1 MLLSIIIPYYNADAW
16 IGKMLDSL
24 LEQDIAQDDYEII
37 VVDDSSTQEPV
48 VLRDYVARFP
58 HIHYYR
64 IAHCGMGPVRNY
76 GMSLAKGDWIYF
88 CDADDFL
95 QPHVLRGIIA
105 AAEER
110 DLEMILANH
119 VKINENDPI
128 PTPRRNFDKLSDT
141 MTGLQYFAKPT
152 NKFSWGVWAYVTR
165 RSVYE
170 SNGLAFEDVCFV
182 EDRLFKFALMKVVTR
197 CATID
202 VDLYY
207 YVQHE
212 SSIFHAKRKQNN
224 QEFIDVFYRY
234 IEQLTALAE
243 KPDLAPELL
252 EVLDRRR
259 HSTAFLLLSNAFVYN
274 SVEVDAATLSR
285 LESLGLYPMKFFPGR
300 DPRRT
305 RIIKWLMNHRRL
317 WLLLHRVFHLL
328 PERYIHKR
336 FQI

>member
-152 NKFSWGVWAYVTR
+152 NKFSWGVWAFVTR

-182 EDRLFKFALMKVVTR
+182 EDRLFKFALMRVVTR

-212 SSIFHAKRKQNN
+212 SSISTQSGSRTIRSSSMFFTAISSSSLRWPKNRIWPLNCS
-224 QEFIDVFYRY
+224 RS
-234 IEQLTALAE
+234 LTVGVT
-243 KPDLAPELL
+243 PRPSFFCRMLL
-252 EVLDRRR
+252 C
-259 HSTAFLLLSNAFVYN
+259 TIPW
-274 SVEVDAATLSR
+274 R
-285 LESLGLYPMKFFPGR
+285 LMRQPFPGWNR
-300 DPRRT
+300 WAC
-305 RIIKWLMNHRRL
+305 IL
-317 WLLLHRVFHLL
+317 
-328 PERYIHKR
+328 
-336 FQI
+336 